1 MPYTWESFGDESH
14 PAIALVATSNCFA
27 DQEIIELRKTKL
39 IEKGFCVKIARFDDG
54 LLMVEAEVAGRKKS
68 DRLGDSISPAVSAE
82 VGAQQIID
90 CINLGWNIMPF
101 MGGESLKDKIPL
113 IVDHFSS
120 KPQDK
125 KPSVTIFGMSDVTYA
140 TVLASHGICSFTSTP
155 FTNIFL
161 RSDEH
166 LAAAAERLE
175 KLMKGEEVED
185 FPRRII
191 CDPSNK
197 LADLNRTFHY
207 PLNIGNIAHEVEGR
221 RLLQIPSDQKWSI
234 SVEGFLQR
242 PGNVAL
248 VNYHWLLTEF
258 IKQHSD
264 NPPAFIE
271 LGNIATRL
279 DGSNGYTNLLH
290 DEESG
295 RILINP
301 YNIDKILAKK
311 GRSDLEAIK
320 ATVETLESQNLLIDR
335 LIEDLSKVA
344 AEHGIP
350 LIQNTRNGHC
360 ANMDIVRGGSIN
372 VRAVDQEVRIS
383 GPKFRAVGAENLSG
397 ASVNNRQ
404 IS

>member
-1 MPYTWESFGDESH
+1 MPYIWESFGDESN
-14 PAIALVATSNCFA
+14 PTIALIATSSCFA
-27 DQEIIELRKTKL
+27 EQEIIELRKTELTK
-39 IEKGFCVKIARFDDG
+39 KGFCVKIPRFDDG
-54 LLMVEAEVAGRKKS
+54 LLMVESEVADRKKS

-82 VGAQQIID
+82 VGARQIID
-90 CINLGWNIMPF
+90 CIDRGWNIMSF
-101 MGGESLKDKIPL
+101 MGGESLEDKIPL

-161 RSDEH
+161 GSDEH
-166 LAAAAERLE
+166 LAAPAKRLE

-191 CDPSNK
+191 CDQSNK
-197 LADLNRTFHY
+197 LADLDGTFHY

-242 PGNVAL
+242 PGNVKL
-248 VNYHWLLTEF
+248 VNYPWLLDKF
-258 IKQHSD
+258 IKQHLD

-290 DEESG
+290 DEGSG

-335 LIEDLSKVA
+335 LIEDLSKVT
-344 AEHGIP
+344 AEHEIP
-350 LIQNTRNGHC
+350 LIQNIRNGHC
-360 ANMDIVRGGSIN
+360 ANMDIVR
-372 VRAVDQEVRIS
+372 AVDHEVRIS
-383 GPKFRAVGAENLSG
+383 KPTFRLVGAKNLSG
-397 ASVNNRQ
+397 ASANNCQ
-404 IS
+404 IL